1 MTDVPL
7 SILDLAP
14 ISSGS
19 DAGAALRAS
28 VATARRA
35 DALGYARYWVAEH
48 HFARG
53 VASAAPAVL
62 IGLIA
67 AATDRIRVGSGA
79 VQVGYQTPLSIV
91 EQFGIVDAIHPGR
104 IDLGLGRSGGRP
116 TPVTDVADRFVDGL
130 LIPAPFDFSKLAA
143 GPRFGAYATLLR
155 QPGAEPPP
163 FAAIVDDIQALIAGT
178 LVRDDYDVHATP
190 GEGAKTELWV
200 LGSSGGES
208 ARVAGE
214 RGLPFAANYHVAPS
228 NVLEAVEAYRT
239 AFRPSAVLDRPYVLV
254 SADVLVADTAERARH
269 LGSPF
274 RHWVRSI
281 RTGTGAIPYPTPAEA
296 AALPWSDEDQALV
309 RDRLDTRFVGTA
321 PDVADRLRTLR
332 RVTGADELLVTTI
345 THDPA
350 DRIRSF
356 ELLADAWLGD

>member
-1 MTDVPL
+1 MTNVPL

-19 DAGAALRAS
+19 DAGAALRTS
-28 VATARRA
+28 IDVARRA
-35 DALGYARYWVAEH
+35 DALGYTRYWVAEH

-53 VASAAPAVL
+53 VAGAAPAVL

-79 VQVGYQTPLSIV
+79 VQVGYQTPLSVV
-91 EQFGIVDAIHPGR
+91 EQFGIVDALHPGR

-116 TPVTDVADRFVDGL
+116 TPVTDVADRVVDGL
-130 LIPAPFDFSKLAA
+130 LIPAPFDFSTLAA
-143 GPRFGAYATLLR
+143 GPRFAAYATLLR
-155 QPGAEPPP
+155 QPGAEPAP
-163 FAAIVDDIQALIAGT
+163 FPSIVDDLQALIAGT
-178 LVRDDYDVHATP
+178 LHRAGYDVHATP
-190 GEGAKTELWV
+190 GEGAKTQLWV

-228 NVLEAVEAYRT
+228 NVLEAVEAYRS
-239 AFRPSAVLDRPYVLV
+239 AFRPGVLDRPYVMV
-254 SADVLVADTAERARH
+254 SADVLVAGTAERAAH

-296 AALPWSDEDQALV
+296 AALPWSDADQALV

-321 PDVADRLRTLR
+321 DAVAERLQTLR
-332 RVTGADELLVTTI
+332 RVTQADELLVTTI

-350 DRIRSF
+350 DRLRSF
-356 ELLADAWLGD
+356 ELLAEAWLGA

>member
-1 MTDVPL
+1 MSVPL

-28 VATARRA
+28 VAVARRA
-35 DALGYARYWVAEH
+35 ETAGYSRYWVAEH
-48 HFARG
+48 HFAAG

-62 IGLIA
+62 IALIA

-79 VQVGYQTPLSIV
+79 VQVGYQTPLSVV
-91 EQFGIVDAIHPGR
+91 ERFGLVDAVYPGR
-104 IDLGLGRSGGRP
+104 VDLGLGRSGGKP
-116 TPVTDVADRFVDGL
+116 TPVTETADRVVDGL
-130 LIPAPFDFSKLAA
+130 LIPAPFDFSTLAG
-143 GPRFGAYATLLR
+143 GPRFAAYGALLR
-155 QPGAEPPP
+155 QPGATPAP
-163 FAAIVDDIQALIAGT
+163 FAEIVDDIQALIAGT
-178 LVRDDYDVHATP
+178 LTRDGFDLHATP
-190 GEGAKTELWV
+190 GEGAKTELWI

-228 NVLEAVEAYRT
+228 NVLEAVESYRA

-254 SADVLVADTAERARH
+254 SADVLAAPTEAQAHH
-269 LGSPF
+269 LASPY

-296 AALPWSDEDQALV
+296 AGLPWSDEDQALV
-309 RDRLDTRFVGTA
+309 RDRLDTRFVGTPA
-321 PDVADRLRTLR
+321 QVVAQLETLR
-332 RVTGADELLVTTI
+332 RVTAADELLVTTI

-356 ELLADAWLGD
+356 ELLADAWF

>member
-1 MTDVPL
+1 MTSNVPL

-19 DAGAALRAS
+19 DAGAALRTTID
-28 VATARRA
+28 VARRA
-35 DALGYARYWVAEH
+35 DALGYHRYWVAEH
-48 HFARG
+48 HFAAG

-79 VQVGYQTPLSIV
+79 VQVGYSTAVQVV
-91 EQFGIVDAIHPGR
+91 EQFGLVDAVYPGR
-104 IDLGLGRSGGRP
+104 LDLGLGRSGGKP
-116 TPVTDVADRFVDGL
+116 GPVTLSPDREVDGL
-130 LIPAPFDFSKLAA
+130 LIPAPFDFARMA
-143 GPRFGAYATLLR
+143 GSPRFALYAGLLR
-155 QPGAEPPP
+155 QPGATPPP
-163 FAAIVDDIQALIAGT
+163 FAETVDTIQALIAGT
-178 LVRDDYDVHATP
+178 FERDGLDVHATP
-190 GEGAKTELWV
+190 GEGAKAELWV

-214 RGLPFAANYHVAPS
+214 RGLPFAANYHVSPS
-228 NVLEAVEAYRT
+228 SVLEAVEAYRS

-254 SADVLVADTAERARH
+254 SADVVVAGTEERARH
-269 LGSPF
+269 LSTPY

-281 RTGTGAIPYPTPAEA
+281 RTGNGAIPYPTPAEA

-309 RDRLDTRFVGTA
+309 RDRLDTRFVGT
-321 PDVADRLRTLR
+321 PGQVAARLQTLR

-350 DRIRSF
+350 DRVRSF
-356 ELLADAWLGD
+356 ELLADAWL